1 MVHRFPT
8 VLEGIA
14 EVGMVVV
21 GIETVGIA
29 QGGEV
34 KGFVEHCTGRVKTGL
49 PTVGKALFGEVQME
63 HHGTKVKNRFMDAE
77 GAVRPFGV
85 VWRLNVK
92 SRLAFNQ
99 LGGGAKGGRRR
110 FKGDA
115 GAETKERFPLTCDL
129 EEGAC
134 GRLKGEG
141 DGEGVKVD
149 VEDGGTHGK
158 TSLQEKGKEAL
169 GDAAFVGLEPVFGE
183 GFEGLG

>member
-1 MVHRFPT
+1 
-8 VLEGIA
+8 
-14 EVGMVVV
+14 MVVV

-34 KGFVEHCTGRVKTGL
+34 KGFVEHRASRLKTRL

-63 HHGTKVKNRFMDAE
+63 HHRAPVEHGFVGLEK
-77 GAVRPFGV
+77 AVRPFGV

-92 SRLAFNQ
+92 GRLAFNQ
-99 LGGGAKGGRRR
+99 LWGGAKGGRRR
-110 FKGDA
+110 FKGHA

-141 DGEGVKVD
+141 DGGGVKVD
-149 VEDGGTHGK
+149 VEDRGTHGK
-158 TSLQEKGKEAL
+158 TSLQEKGDEAL
-169 GDAAFVGLEPVFGE
+169 GDAACVGLEPVFGE